1 MIVVAILYGLN
12 TILAFVGNLFVLL
25 VVITKRSFH
34 NMRYF
39 LLASLALS
47 DFLFAVLI
55 TSNRTVATALEK
67 WIFGTLWCYGA
78 AYLIRVLHFSTVLH
92 LCAVSWERY
101 NAIVHKPLTY
111 NGRITKKNFLLNIT
125 LLWIVPAVIS
135 FGPFFGWGDYVYNP
149 DIFVCEQKWDKQTT
163 FPLLIT
169 SFLVPLGVIF
179 ILNYKVLTV
188 VSYLQRSLCII
199 GFKPN
204 EIQDPQNQQQCDNE
218 FQDAGRGKQNQQRE
232 GEDIKELGIVSIKP
246 HQITTDHNE
255 IQCYQNSA
263 YPEDPAQDLPKVTP
277 QDVFVGQRENVKSAL
292 DQLFSVA
299 KGDKHRSSAN
309 KTERCPSKN
318 RNKTMVN
325 GKKCLDRKEKQPT
338 RPEPEGRYQPS
349 ILAKTELQI
358 EVIEEQLF
366 AHHSQGGRIQD
377 VNGSDKESARETYT
391 QERIPGKETSV
402 FPQFS
407 CEIVL
412 EKVTKS
418 HDDGKSRV
426 ESQKRNPRG
435 NEKVPSENEIQK
447 IEPVENKGDNLD
459 PVVNPQ
465 RKKGRRPPGKT
476 QMILG
481 IMLIE
486 GKAARD
492 VMIITSG
499 FLLCYLPL
507 WILGIYRSTG
517 KVPSVEAILA
527 THCIYCSSMVWNPII
542 YSVRK
547 KELRKA
553 LKKLLKL

>member
-39 LLASLALS
+39 LLTSLALS

-263 YPEDPAQDLPKVTP
+263 YPEEPDDMPKVTP
-277 QDVFVGQRENVKSAL
+277 QDVFVGQRENLKSAL

-299 KGDKHRSSAN
+299 KGSKHRSSAN
-309 KTERCPSKN
+309 KTERCSSKN

-325 GKKCLDRKEKQPT
+325 GKKCLDQKEKQPT
-338 RPEPEGRYQPS
+338 LPEPEGRYQPS

-358 EVIEEQLF
+358 EVIEEKLF
-366 AHHSQGGRIQD
+366 AHRSQSGRIED
-377 VNGSDKESARETYT
+377 ANGSDKESARETYT

-402 FPQFS
+402 FPRFS
-407 CEIVL
+407 CEMI
-412 EKVTKS
+412 
-418 HDDGKSRV
+418 
-426 ESQKRNPRG
+426 
-435 NEKVPSENEIQK
+435 
-447 IEPVENKGDNLD
+447 
-459 PVVNPQ
+459 PQ
-465 RKKGRRPPGKT
+465 RKRGRRLPGKT